1 VTSSEAVSSR
11 ATLRAMLLPAF
22 VPTMVF
28 ETGSGATLPII
39 AVSALHLGASA
50 AEASLLLALTGVGRV
65 LGDVPAASL
74 ARRLGDRLAMVVAS
88 AVSVVAFAVCALAR
102 DLLVLGGALLV
113 VGGATAVFYLARH
126 SYLVVASPVL
136 LRARV
141 MSTLAGSHRVGL
153 FLGPF
158 VGAAVISLTDVRGG
172 YVVAAAASALAGVV
186 LLCVRD
192 LPPASPVD
200 AGEAPVPARAGG
212 SWSVVKRYRRLF
224 LTLGLGILAVG
235 AVRAARQTVLPLWA
249 EHLDLSAEV
258 ISLVFGVAGA
268 AEILLFYPAGRIMD
282 LYGRLAVAVPAM
294 VVLGASMMFLPLT
307 TGVVGVMVVAVVM
320 SIGNG
325 IGSGIMMTLG
335 ADAAPADERVRF
347 LGVWRLVSD
356 SGSALGPAFVAAVT
370 SLAAL
375 WVAIVAV
382 GSTGLLAA
390 AALGRW
396 TSRYSP
402 FATPS
407 AVRAYLEDR

>member
-1 VTSSEAVSSR
+1 
-11 ATLRAMLLPAF
+11 
-22 VPTMVF
+22 
-28 ETGSGATLPII
+28 
-39 AVSALHLGASA
+39 
-50 AEASLLLALTGVGRV
+50 
-65 LGDVPAASL
+65 
-74 ARRLGDRLAMVVAS
+74 
-88 AVSVVAFAVCALAR
+88 
-102 DLLVLGGALLV
+102 
-113 VGGATAVFYLARH
+113 
-126 SYLVVASPVL
+126 
-136 LRARV
+136 
-141 MSTLAGSHRVGL
+141 
-153 FLGPF
+153 
-158 VGAAVISLTDVRGG
+158 
-172 YVVAAAASALAGVV
+172 
-186 LLCVRD
+186 
-192 LPPASPVD
+192 
-200 AGEAPVPARAGG
+200 
-212 SWSVVKRYRRLF
+212 
-224 LTLGLGILAVG
+224 
-235 AVRAARQTVLPLWA
+235 
-249 EHLDLSAEV
+249 
-258 ISLVFGVAGA
+258 
-268 AEILLFYPAGRIMD
+268 MD

-307 TGVVGVMVVAVVM
+307 TGVVGVMVVAGVM